1 MNSTA
6 RLPHDERDGRVNA
19 VYSSSASTWGSQVSK
34 GRVKWFEAALK
45 DFGFNRQ
52 NIMSTS
58 SASGQSPETIL
69 SVENVFDGK
78 VVRLRLY
85 SIKLPSGHIGKREVL
100 QHNGAVAILP
110 VLPDGKIGLIRQW
123 RTAANE
129 WLLELPAGGIE
140 PNEVPEECARRE
152 SIEEIGYK
160 INKLSS
166 LFECFLAPGYSS
178 EVIYGYLAEDLE
190 YVGAQPEPDE
200 NLEFVPVTL
209 DEALALLDEGKIRD
223 SKTICGLL
231 AYARKIAK

>member
-1 MNSTA
+1 
-6 RLPHDERDGRVNA
+6 
-19 VYSSSASTWGSQVSK
+19 
-34 GRVKWFEAALK
+34 
-45 DFGFNRQ
+45 
-52 NIMSTS
+52 MSTS
-58 SASGQSPETIL
+58 SESGQSPETIL

-78 VVRLRLY
+78 VVRLRVY

-100 QHNGAVAILP
+100 KHNGAVAILP
-110 VLPDGKIGLIRQW
+110 VLPDGKIALIRQW

-140 PNEVPEECARRE
+140 QGEAPEECAKRE

-160 INKLSS
+160 ISKLTP

-178 EVIYGYLAEDLE
+178 EVLYGYLAEDLE
-190 YVGAQPEPDE
+190 EVGAQPEPDE

-231 AYARKIAK
+231 AYARLKAK